1 MNTFTLIF
9 LIALGLS
16 IAVQFWLAGRQ
27 IRHVRQHSSNVP
39 SPFDSSI
46 SLDEHN
52 KAASYTLARVKFS
65 RITAIYTSVL
75 LLLWTLG
82 GGLDLLDSA
91 WAGLEINS
99 ILQGTL
105 FIFSVLVASTI
116 LSLPTSLYSTF
127 VLEEKFGFNKTGY
140 GTFFGDLAKE
150 LMITAIIGVPLI
162 LVVLWL
168 MQISGS
174 LWWLYVWLVWFGFS
188 LLMMWVYPKFIA
200 PLFNKFEPLEQG
212 ETRSRIQSLLERT
225 GFKSNGI
232 FVMDGSKRSGHS
244 NAYFTG
250 LGNNKR
256 IVFFDTLTKTLDTD
270 ELESVLAHELG
281 HFKFRHIHKNIL
293 MMGAMSLAGLYIL
306 GWLMQNGWFYTGLG
320 ISTPSTHT
328 ALVLFMFIAPVF
340 TFYLQPVM
348 SYLMRK
354 HEFEADEFAIKQ
366 TSYRYLLNALVKLYK
381 ENASTLTP
389 DPVYSAFYD
398 SHPPAPIRVS
408 HILSYQGHAGNG

>member
-16 IAVQFWLAGRQ
+16 IIVQFWLAARQ
-27 IRHVRQHSSNVP
+27 MHHVRQHSTDVP

-46 SLDEHN
+46 SLAEHN
-52 KAASYTLARVKFS
+52 KAANYTLTKVGFS
-65 RITAIYTSVL
+65 RITTIYSTVL
-75 LLLWTLG
+75 LLAWTLG

-91 WAGLEINS
+91 WARLEIND
-99 ILQGTL
+99 ILRGTL
-105 FIFSVLVASTI
+105 FIFSILVISTL

-127 VLEEKFGFNKTGY
+127 VLEEKFGFNKTTY
-140 GTFFGDLAKE
+140 GIFFTDLAKE
-150 LMITAIIGVPLI
+150 LLITAVVGIPL
-162 LVVLWL
+162 LFLVLWL
-168 MQISGS
+168 MQISGE
-174 LWWLYVWLVWFGFS
+174 LWWLYVWMVWFGFS

-200 PLFNKFEPLEQG
+200 PLFNKFEPLEEG
-212 ETRSRIQSLLERT
+212 ETRNRIQDLLERT
-225 GFKSNGI
+225 GFRSNGI

-250 LGNNKR
+250 LGSNKR

-281 HFKFRHIHKNIL
+281 HFKFRHIHKNIIL
-293 MMGAMSLAGLYIL
+293 MGALSLAGLYIL
-306 GWLMQNGWFYTGLG
+306 GWLIQNDWFYAGLG
-320 ISTPSTHT
+320 VSTPSTHT

-340 TFYLQPVM
+340 TFFLQPVM
-348 SYLMRK
+348 SFLMRK

-408 HILSYQGHAGNG
+408 HIMSYQGQSVNG